1 MTNNSKKS
9 VLFICT
15 HNSARSQMAEGIF
28 SHLYGEKYDVYS
40 AGIDPQGVHPMA
52 VQVMDEIG
60 IDISNYRSKSLKE
73 FENMKFDYVVTVCEK
88 AAKTCPIFLGG
99 VNYFKKS
106 FEDPSALE
114 GTEEE
119 RIKFFRKIRDEIKDW
134 IENSFIVDIKS
145 Q

>member
-28 SHLYGEKYDVYS
+28 RHLYGGRYDVYS
-40 AGIDPQGVHPMA
+40 AGTDPQEVHPMA
-52 VQVMDEIG
+52 VQVMGEIG
-60 IDISNYRSKSLKE
+60 IDISNHRSKSLKE
-73 FENMKFDYVVTVCEK
+73 FETMEIEYVVTVCEK

-114 GTEEE
+114 GTEKE
-119 RIKFFRKIRDEIKDW
+119 RTELFRKIRDEIREW
-134 IENSFIVDIKS
+134 IENSLITDIKNR
-145 Q
+145 